1 MSNVEHEK
9 SSSLPVERPESE
21 TTLARLMFDAPVD
34 PRKASKGIVRIAWTA
49 LSVLVAMVAVLR
61 WVVPEPLVV
70 ASLYLPHIIGAI
82 AVIIGARFGRTK
94 HGVAV
99 AMAFSWV
106 GLTVATI
113 GHGGITHF
121 AVIGFPLLVTIAGV
135 LWKLRFAVGVAIAA
149 AASLITAAVLEMN
162 GHLSVALTNP
172 HAPLRALMATLVVLG
187 ITLATVVAANRV
199 VASAVGTARRTQARF
214 AALVHQSP
222 DALVFMDKE
231 ARVQFMNDASVA
243 LCGYSRQEVL
253 GLRIDALPFFPP
265 QFRQIAAQTYHAI
278 LQSGQETPPREARI
292 INKSGREV
300 VVEVNRRR
308 VELPDGALGIQY
320 TIRDISERRRSEGL
334 RNELQNRLQEA
345 QRLETIGQLAGGVA
359 HDFNNLL
366 TVILGQGEL
375 LLYQN
380 LPDQTRAQIQQILKA
395 GDRARVLTQQL
406 LAYARRQRIELT
418 SVDPNAAIKELLP
431 LLQTLAGQTNT
442 VTVLLDDK
450 AGTIRVDPGQLDQVL
465 TNLVANGRDALPYG
479 GSIVIRTRAV
489 IGKSQKAGVQI
500 VVEDNGHG
508 MDEET
513 QARIFEPFFTTKDPN
528 RGTGLGL
535 AVVDGIVS
543 QNGGQISVRSA
554 QGEGCQFVLE
564 FPCSESPVH
573 GADDIAQTL
582 PATNDT
588 ILLVE
593 DEQAVR
599 ETTEAML
606 HSLGYEVCSVSD
618 SKMALQT
625 ATEAGRRFGLILT
638 DIVMPGHTGPQL
650 VEKLRALGVSC
661 PVIFMSGYV
670 RDAASR
676 GIPGGSGFLRKPFS
690 AQQIAE
696 QISAVLSAK
705 RDSTSL
711 TPVTGSPT
719 RAS

>member
-1 MSNVEHEK
+1 MSNLEHEK
-9 SSSLPVERPESE
+9 SPSNPSGRAESE
-21 TTLARLMFDAPVD
+21 TTLARLIFDGPVD
-34 PRKASKGIVRIAWTA
+34 PRKASKGIVRIAWIA
-49 LSVLVAMVAVLR
+49 LAIMLGMVAILN

-70 ASLYLPHIIGAI
+70 ASLYLPHILGAI
-82 AVIIGARFGRTK
+82 AIIIGARLGRTK
-94 HGVAV
+94 HGVALAV
-99 AMAFSWV
+99 AFGWV
-106 GLTVATI
+106 GLTIATF

-135 LWKLRFAVGVAIAA
+135 IWKLRFAVGVAIAA
-149 AASLITAAVLEMN
+149 AVSLITAALLETS
-162 GHLSVALTNP
+162 GHLTVVLTNP
-172 HAPLRALMATLVVLG
+172 HSPVRALMATLVVLG
-187 ITLATVVAANRV
+187 ITLATVVAANQV
-199 VASAVGTARRTQARF
+199 VASAVGTAQRTQARF
-214 AALVHQSP
+214 GALVHQSP

-243 LCGYSRQEVL
+243 LCGYSRQEIL
-253 GLRIDALPFFPP
+253 GLRIDLLPFFPP
-265 QFRQIAAQTYHAI
+265 QFRKIAAQTYHAI
-278 LQSGQETPPREARI
+278 LQSDLETPPREARI
-292 INKSGREV
+292 INKSGREL

-334 RNELQNRLQEA
+334 RYELQNRLQEA
-345 QRLETIGQLAGGVA
+345 QRLETVGQLAGGVA

-375 LLYQN
+375 LLYQD
-380 LPDQTRAQIQQILKA
+380 LPDHTRAQIQQILKA

-406 LAYARRQRIELT
+406 LAYARRQRLELT
-418 SVDPNAAIKELLP
+418 SVYPNAAIKELLP

-442 VTVLLDDK
+442 VTVLLDEK

-465 TNLVANGRDALPYG
+465 TNLVANGRDALPTG
-479 GSIVIRTRAV
+479 GTIIIRTKAV
-489 IGKSQKAGVQI
+489 VGKSQKAGVQI

-513 QARIFEPFFTTKDPN
+513 QARIFEPFFTTKDPD

-543 QNGGQISVRSA
+543 QNGGQISVKSA
-554 QGEGCQFVLE
+554 PGEGCQFILE
-564 FPCSESPVH
+564 FPCAETPAQPE
-573 GADDIAQTL
+573 GERAQTL
-582 PATNDT
+582 PATSQT

-593 DEQAVR
+593 DEEAVR

-606 HSLGYEVCSVSD
+606 RALGYEVCAVSD
-618 SKMALQT
+618 AKLALQT
-625 ATEAGRRFGLILT
+625 VTEAGRRFGLILT
-638 DIVMPGHTGPQL
+638 DIVMPGQTGPQL
-650 VEKLRALGVSC
+650 VEKLRTFGVTC

-676 GIPGGSGFLRKPFS
+676 GIPAGSGFLRKPFS

-696 QISAVLSAK
+696 QINAVFSAK
-705 RDSTSL
+705 RDL
-711 TPVTGSPT
+711 TPVTGTPS
-719 RAS
+719 RES